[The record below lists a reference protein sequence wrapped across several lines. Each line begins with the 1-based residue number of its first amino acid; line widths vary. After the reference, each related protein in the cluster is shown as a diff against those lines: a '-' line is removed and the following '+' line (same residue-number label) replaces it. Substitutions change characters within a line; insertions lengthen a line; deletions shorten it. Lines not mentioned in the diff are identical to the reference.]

1 MAAAKQ
7 GGSTLTHEDA
17 KSRLKAF
24 LIEFCIRDSNG
35 RKDHVYGHQL
45 TKIAN
50 RDQVSSGFFPTL
62 DVDGFAAIFSF
73 FCYVNFALSFDEY
86 NSIEYQLETLE
97 ANRNCMTKTL

>member
-7 GGSTLTHEDA
+7 GGSALTHEDA

-50 RDQVSSGFFPTL
+50 RDQVSSGFFAAL
-62 DVDGFAAIFSF
+62 DVDGFAGIFSVF
-73 FCYVNFALSFDEY
+73 VMYVYFALSFDGTQW
-86 NSIEYQLETLE
+86 ST
-97 ANRNCMTKTL
+97 M

>member
-7 GGSTLTHEDA
+7 GGSALTHEDA

-50 RDQVSSGFFPTL
+50 RDQVSSGFFPAV
-62 DVDGFAAIFSF
+62 DVDGLLEIFLF
-73 FCYVNFALSFDEY
+73 LSFCLLY
-86 NSIEYQLETLE
+86 YICIFCLEF
-97 ANRNCMTKTL
+97 